1 MVWCFSPFLYP
12 YFHTFN
18 IFFLSLFLTL
28 KQQSFAADLLD
39 MADNLHRTAA
49 IVPESFRKDVLAND
63 TSSNAKLLVSMLE
76 GVNMTEKQ
84 MLKVF
89 LC

>member
-1 MVWCFSPFLYP
+1 
-12 YFHTFN
+12 
-18 IFFLSLFLTL
+18 
-28 KQQSFAADLLD
+28 

>member
-1 MVWCFSPFLYP
+1 M
-12 YFHTFN
+12 
-18 IFFLSLFLTL
+18 FLSLLLTL
-28 KQQSFAADLLD
+28 KKQSFAADLLD

-63 TSSNAKLLVSMLE
+63 TSSNGKLLTSMLE

-84 MLKVF
+84 MLKVGF
-89 LC
+89 L